1 MKGRFMAKVITPE
14 DLEKARNECLERERK
29 REWKRRHTLQGAFEA
44 EFSSYDAIIAED
56 KHCYLSDGGRGAA
69 LSRNFNFSEVYE
81 RKVRAARMKVSR
93 NCKECLPVLNAIL
106 LFSSN
111 KAIIVCSLLIDEF
124 VKKYSLDKNCK
135 KILRDTFMKDVHR
148 SLNITTAVEQNS
160 ANSGD
165 STSPKL

>member
-1 MKGRFMAKVITPE
+1 MAKVISPD
-14 DLEKARNECLERERK
+14 DLERARNECLERERK

-69 LSRNFNFSEVYE
+69 LSRRFNFTEIYE
-81 RKVRAARMKVSR
+81 KKVRAARMKADR
-93 NCKECLPVLNAIL
+93 NCPKCRDVLNAIL
-106 LFSSN
+106 QYGTN
-111 KAIIVCSLLIDEF
+111 KAIIVCALLIDEF

-135 KILRDTFMKDVHR
+135 KILRDTFLRDGKP
-148 SLNITTAVEQNS
+148 SESNTTENEKHS

-165 STSPKL
+165 STSRKP